1 MVSITFKNFKKEK
14 TTLDLDLGISVL
26 DAKTQLAET
35 QDCEADQIKLIF
47 SGKVLQDAKTLQ
59 ETGLKE
65 GDQIMMMVSKKK
77 TPAAVK
83 VTEPEAKPAET
94 TPGAAE
100 TTPASTEAT
109 PAAAAA
115 AAAATTTETAAA
127 QGDNT
132 GFVVGTQRDQTVER
146 IMEMG
151 YEREQV
157 ERALRAAFN
166 NPDRAVEYLIM
177 GIPENLQQA
186 APSAAH
192 AAAASGD
199 ASATAAGESTAQI
212 TEVEDDEDNLFAQA
226 AHGGEGAGAAGVA
239 GAGQAGPS
247 ATGAPSQIGLTAND
261 LMALR
266 QVVAGN
272 PEALGPLLENMCTR
286 YPQLREQI
294 MSNPE
299 VFISMLLQAVGDNID
314 QMVGAEGADGAFAD
328 MMADD
333 EMHEGA
339 EDGAAEGRA
348 PGFNVEV
355 SAEDEQAINRLC
367 ELGFERSLVI
377 QVYFACDKN
386 EEIAA
391 NMLFTDY
398 QE

>member
-26 DAKTQLAET
+26 DAKTKLAET
-35 QDCEADQIKLIF
+35 QDCEPSQIKLIF

-59 ETGLKE
+59 ETGLKD
-65 GDQIMMMVSKKK
+65 GDQVMTMVSKKK
-77 TPAAVK
+77 KAPAAVK
-83 VTEPEAKPAET
+83 VVEPQTAPEAST
-94 TPGAAE
+94 TPATTAEQTESAPAAE
-100 TTPASTEAT
+100 TS
-109 PAAAAA
+109 AAA
-115 AAAATTTETAAA
+115 EVPAA

-132 GFVVGTQRDQTVER
+132 GFVVGAQRDQTVER

-177 GIPENLQQA
+177 GIPENLQPA
-186 APSAAH
+186 ANPAAAV
-192 AAAASGD
+192 AAAAPD
-199 ASATAAGESTAQI
+199 AAAAEGTVPAGQNDAQI
-212 TEVEDDEDNLFAQA
+212 TELDDDEDNLFAQA
-226 AHGGEGAGAAGVA
+226 AQGEDGSGAPGQGAGIAGAGAGAGAAGAA
-239 GAGQAGPS
+239 GVPN
-247 ATGAPSQIGLTAND
+247 QIGLTAND
-261 LMALR
+261 LDALR
-266 QVVAGN
+266 QVVSGN
-272 PEALGPLLENMCTR
+272 PEALGPLLENMCAR
-286 YPQLREQI
+286 YPQLRQQI

-299 VFISMLLQAVGDNID
+299 VFVSMLLQAVGDNLGNL
-314 QMVGAEGADGAFAD
+314 MGGEGVEGDDGLA
-328 MMADD
+328 
-333 EMHEGA
+333 
-339 EDGAAEGRA
+339 GAAGEPEPA
-348 PGFNVEV
+348 FNVEM
-355 SAEDEQAINRLC
+355 SEEDEQAIGRLC

>member
-26 DAKTQLAET
+26 DAKTKLAET
-35 QDCEADQIKLIF
+35 QDCEPSQIKLIF

-59 ETGLKE
+59 ETGLKD
-65 GDQIMMMVSKKK
+65 GDQVMTMVSKKK
-77 TPAAVK
+77 KAPAAVK
-83 VTEPEAKPAET
+83 VVEPQTAPEAST
-94 TPGAAE
+94 TPATTAEQTESTPAAE
-100 TTPASTEAT
+100 TS
-109 PAAAAA
+109 AAA
-115 AAAATTTETAAA
+115 EVPAA

-132 GFVVGTQRDQTVER
+132 GFVVGAQRDQTVER

-177 GIPENLQQA
+177 GIPENLQPA
-186 APSAAH
+186 ANP
-192 AAAASGD
+192 AAAAAAAAPD
-199 ASATAAGESTAQI
+199 AAAAEGTAPAGQNDAQI
-212 TEVEDDEDNLFAQA
+212 TELDDDEDNLFAQA
-226 AHGGEGAGAAGVA
+226 AQGEDGNGAAGQGAGIAGAGAGAGAAGAA
-239 GAGQAGPS
+239 GVPN
-247 ATGAPSQIGLTAND
+247 QIGLTAND
-261 LMALR
+261 LDALR
-266 QVVAGN
+266 QVVSGN
-272 PEALGPLLENMCTR
+272 PEALGPLLENMCAR
-286 YPQLREQI
+286 YPQLRQQI

-299 VFISMLLQAVGDNID
+299 VFVSMLLQAVGDNLGNL
-314 QMVGAEGADGAFAD
+314 MGGEGVEGDDGLA
-328 MMADD
+328 
-333 EMHEGA
+333 
-339 EDGAAEGRA
+339 GAAGEPEPA
-348 PGFNVEV
+348 FNVEM
-355 SAEDEQAINRLC
+355 SEEDEQAIGRLC